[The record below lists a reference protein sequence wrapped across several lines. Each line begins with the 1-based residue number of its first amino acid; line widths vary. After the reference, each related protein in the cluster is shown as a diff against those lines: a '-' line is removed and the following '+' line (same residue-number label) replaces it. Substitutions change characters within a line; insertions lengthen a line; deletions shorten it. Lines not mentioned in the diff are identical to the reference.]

1 MRITLQTHKLVK
13 FNLTNSVSVGLNIL
27 LDIGVCWEGVSGE
40 FNTHLSEPTSSSK
53 HKLAHTTCF
62 TYSNYKRFLKQRIV
76 LLLQDKV
83 QVDENMNN
91 SKLREEEQSTDDET
105 SRRNFQNELAIAVT
119 QKREHS
125 FEARKTKAIP

>member
-1 MRITLQTHKLVK
+1 M
-13 FNLTNSVSVGLNIL
+13 
-27 LDIGVCWEGVSGE
+27 
-40 FNTHLSEPTSSSK
+40 
-53 HKLAHTTCF
+53 
-62 TYSNYKRFLKQRIV
+62 